1 MSGHFVGKGQ
11 NSGEVPPTF
20 DSSSSVVVQ
29 QFMALVRGEVGVH
42 VPANDFRTLA
52 VTAEEYICPKCKW
65 KGKWDVWHGSQDGMV
80 FMLGRC
86 RCCKLELAL

>member
-1 MSGHFVGKGQ
+1 MSER
-11 NSGEVPPTF
+11 SI
-20 DSSSSVVVQ
+20 VVE
-29 QFMALVRGEVGVH
+29 QFAALVNGRIPVH

-52 VTAEEYICPKCKW
+52 VTAEENICPKCKW